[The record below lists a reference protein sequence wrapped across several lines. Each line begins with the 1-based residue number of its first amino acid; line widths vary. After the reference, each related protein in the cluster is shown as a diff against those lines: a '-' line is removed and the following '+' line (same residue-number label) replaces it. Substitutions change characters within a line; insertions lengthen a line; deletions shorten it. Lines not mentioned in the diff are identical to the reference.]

1 MDGDANFSNS
11 NAIAKSTKE
20 FAIVSLCVGMN
31 VERYIYHAIP
41 DPALLREFRSGI
53 YTIPAFSFSSLQPSG
68 RFLTVLSIP
77 YVATT
82 SIQTICST

>member
-31 VERYIYHAIP
+31 AERNIYI
-41 DPALLREFRSGI
+41 
-53 YTIPAFSFSSLQPSG
+53 
-68 RFLTVLSIP
+68 
-77 YVATT
+77 
-82 SIQTICST
+82 